1 MTVNGLCIYQT
12 FLFIVILE
20 CTPSTYKKML
30 TVNSLRQVLTD
41 VFPMQ
46 GIVITRDDSSMSVTA
61 PEDLTVGQ
69 DVVVEYSDTDDLT
82 LCRSRLMCVFVP

>member
-1 MTVNGLCIYQT
+1 MLL
-12 FLFIVILE
+12 FLTVILE

-30 TVNSLRQVLTD
+30 TVNSLRQVLTE
-41 VFPMQ
+41 VFPKQ